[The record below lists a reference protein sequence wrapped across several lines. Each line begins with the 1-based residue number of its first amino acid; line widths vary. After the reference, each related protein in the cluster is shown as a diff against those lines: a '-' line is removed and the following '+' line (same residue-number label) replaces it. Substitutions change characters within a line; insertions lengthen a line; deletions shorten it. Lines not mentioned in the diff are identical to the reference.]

1 MDFWNEKR
9 VRLANPKAKLYNFYE
24 GWNSK
29 GIKITHSSFE
39 DGNIAIVRLGEETI
53 GITEQN
59 LEKVFDKASALVCT
73 KAERFWELNI
83 PIIEVPDL
91 SKSVIYFAK
100 FIRRVFKGKVIAT
113 TGSSGKST
121 VTKMFYDVL
130 EPYGVSSNLNQAN
143 TTWGIS
149 WNMSNF
155 SVHVPYWAIETSLG
169 GGMTRNSLLT
179 RPDYAVVTNVA
190 PVHLK
195 EHQSLEDIARNKAKI
210 FDAVPPTGVAV
221 IYREMQYYN
230 IIENAAKEKNLKI
243 ITVGESD
250 NADIKIETGEK
261 NIIHLP
267 GKDCIMNSFLPRHLV
282 LDMAFVL
289 AVINDMKLPVED
301 AVERLNRF
309 QALAG
314 RGEIFKG
321 KIQKDREIVLVDE
334 AFNANPLSMRAALE
348 GFAKMFGGADKS
360 RVLILGDMAEGGP
373 QTIQHHIALADV
385 IEKVQPSKVLLCG
398 KEMKVLWEVIKDKY
412 SGAWYPE
419 YSALNKDILKLIQD
433 EDCVLVKSSHSV
445 QLYKIVSYLKLLMS
459 KYNEPV

>member
-1 MDFWNEKR
+1 
-9 VRLANPKAKLYNFYE
+9 
-24 GWNSK
+24 
-29 GIKITHSSFE
+29 
-39 DGNIAIVRLGEETI
+39 
-53 GITEQN
+53 
-59 LEKVFDKASALVCT
+59 
-73 KAERFWELNI
+73 
-83 PIIEVPDL
+83 
-91 SKSVIYFAK
+91 
-100 FIRRVFKGKVIAT
+100 
-113 TGSSGKST
+113 
-121 VTKMFYDVL
+121 
-130 EPYGVSSNLNQAN
+130 
-143 TTWGIS
+143 
-149 WNMSNF
+149 
-155 SVHVPYWAIETSLG
+155 
-169 GGMTRNSLLT
+169 MTRNSLLT

-334 AFNANPLSMRAALE
+334 AFNANPLSMKAALE
-348 GFAKMFGGADKS
+348 GFGKMFGGADKS

-373 QTIQHHIALADV
+373 ETRRHHIELAET
-385 IEKVQPSKVLLCG
+385 IKKVEPSVVLLCG
-398 KEMKVLWEVIKDKY
+398 QEMKALWEIIKEQY
-412 SGAWYPE
+412 SGEWYPE
-419 YSALNKDILKLIQD
+419 YSALNKDLLNRLKD
-433 EDCVLVKSSHSV
+433 GDYVLVKASHSIF
-445 QLYKIVSYLKLLMS
+445 LYKIVNYLKVLMA
-459 KYNEPV
+459 KYNESV